1 MTTPQAKPVAA
12 SAVHDHT
19 YKIFPNDLNST
30 ETVFGGLVMSTLD
43 RVASVV
49 AERHSQK
56 PCVTVSV
63 DAMHFLQ
70 PARRGDILIFQAAI
84 NRSWSSSME
93 VGVRVLAEDYRTGE
107 RRHMVSAYFTFVGTD
122 AHGRPIQVP
131 AVIPET
137 ADEKRRYEEAGQ
149 RRERRHQEAR
159 NRLTK
164 DLIK

>member
-1 MTTPQAKPVAA
+1 MTTPQAKPVTA

-84 NRSWSSSME
+84 NRSWNSSME
-93 VGVRVLAEDYRTGE
+93 IGVRVLAEDYRTGE
-107 RRHMVSAYFTFVGTD
+107 RRHMVSAYFTFVGTPENGHP
-122 AHGRPIQVP
+122 ANVP
-131 AVIPET
+131 AAIPAT
-137 ADEKRRYEEAGQ
+137 ADDHRRYEEAAQ
-149 RRERRHQEAR
+149 RREPRHQEAK
-159 NRLTK
+159 NRRAHG
-164 DLIK
+164 